1 MSLLRDGGVV
11 VTGYDVLA
19 EVYEWLISD
28 AKLPPAEFAASFDD
42 VLRLLP
48 PNARV
53 LDCSC
58 GTGQLAVGLAGR
70 GMQVVATDAS
80 EAMVRRTAELAE
92 EFGAAVQTLQ
102 ANWEEL
108 PDHFEDN
115 TFDMVFCVGNSL
127 HHAAGATGRRAALES
142 MSRLLR
148 PGGRLVL
155 TSRTWELVRARGS
168 RLDISNRLVRRNGR
182 DAVVIYRWEIAPH
195 WEEEHHIEIAI
206 AQVDATGSVLV
217 RSELLSCWPYQYEQ
231 LQADLHRAGL
241 RTELSTFDGEAENYR
256 VVAVR
261 SDSPGSLG

>member
-1 MSLLRDGGVV
+1 MTD
-11 VTGYDVLA
+11 YDVLA

-42 VLRLLP
+42 VLGFLP
-48 PNARV
+48 SNADV

-92 EFGAAVQTLQ
+92 EFGASVRAVR

-108 PDHFEDN
+108 PGHFEDG
-115 TFDMVFCVGNSL
+115 TFDMLFCVGNSL
-127 HHAAGATGRRAALES
+127 HHAEGARGRVAALES

-168 RLDISNRLVRRNGR
+168 RLDIGNRLVRRNGR
-182 DAVVIYRWEIAPH
+182 DAVVVYRWEIAPR
-195 WEEEHHIEIAI
+195 WEEEHRIEIAI
-206 AQVDATGSVLV
+206 AQVDASGLVVV
-217 RSELLSCWPYQYEQ
+217 RSEMLSCWPYRYEE
-231 LQADLHRAGL
+231 LEVELHRVGL
-241 RTELSTFDGEAENYR
+241 RTEMSTFDLEAENYM
-256 VVAVR
+256 VVASKV
-261 SDSPGSLG
+261 

>member
-1 MSLLRDGGVV
+1 VTEVVV
-11 VTGYDVLA
+11 VTEYDVLA

-28 AKLPPAEFAASFDD
+28 AKLPPVEFAASFDD
-42 VLRLLP
+42 ALSLLP
-48 PNARV
+48 PNAHV

-58 GTGQLAVGLAGR
+58 GTGQLAVGLAGL

-80 EAMVRRTAELAE
+80 EAMVRRTAELSE
-92 EFGAAVQTLQ
+92 EYGASVRAVR

-108 PDHFEDN
+108 PDHFEDG

-127 HHAAGATGRRAALES
+127 HHAVGAAGRGAALKS

-168 RLDISNRLVRRNGR
+168 RLDIWDRLVRRSGR
-182 DAVVIYRWEIAPH
+182 DAVVVYRWEIAPH

-206 AQVDATGSVLV
+206 AQVETTGLVLV
-217 RSELLSCWPYQYEQ
+217 RSELLSCWPYRYEE
-231 LQADLHRAGL
+231 LEGELHQVGL
-241 RTELSTFDGEAENYR
+241 RTEVSTFDLKAENYK
-256 VVAVR
+256 VIA
-261 SDSPGSLG
+261 SKM

>member
-1 MSLLRDGGVV
+1 MTD
-11 VTGYDVLA
+11 YDVLA

-48 PNARV
+48 PNAHV

-70 GMQVVATDAS
+70 GLQVVATDAS
-80 EAMVRRTAELAE
+80 EAMVRRTAELAG
-92 EFGAAVQTLQ
+92 EFGASVRVERAS
-102 ANWEEL
+102 WEEL
-108 PDHFEDN
+108 PDHFEDG

-127 HHAAGATGRRAALES
+127 HHAAGATARAAALES

-168 RLDISNRLVRRNGR
+168 RLDISDRLVRRNGR
-182 DAVVIYRWEIAPH
+182 DAVVVYRWEIAPN
-195 WEEEHHIEIAI
+195 WEDEHHIEIAI
-206 AQVDATGSVLV
+206 AQVDATGSVVV
-217 RSELLSCWPYQYEQ
+217 RKELLSCWPYRYEELEAE
-231 LQADLHRAGL
+231 LQSVGL
-241 RTELSTFDGEAENYR
+241 RTEVSTYDGESENYL
-256 VVAVR
+256 VVASKEV
-261 SDSPGSLG
+261 